1 MSHFSK
7 VVLLAIITILLLP
20 AVQAEQTFPEEPD
33 GEWYV
38 LDAADVLDNQTEM
51 QMSSELSDIRNRTNT
66 LVRVVTIESMAD
78 YGVDEGREYFMG
90 DGGYAR
96 QMFQHYNMEGNEEKA
111 IMITFSE
118 QDRKFKFVMPDHN
131 AIQQKRS
138 GEVYYDS
145 VQPALSENEWKWGT
159 ELAIIYTEEI
169 IEAEA
174 VDDLVVLA
182 MFLIPFVLCIT
193 LFYLAYNKANRYKTT
208 GLEAV
213 IAEQRI
219 IQEMTKARGM
229 KVMEHLE
236 KKESGTFQ
244 MEFLD
249 QLNTVT
255 EGYPSPVAGSGRDY
269 AKEEIVYKI
278 KKEFDKASIGINT
291 RADELE
297 IGYDLPLEY
306 AEAEQDLVELNKF
319 ETFAKATY
327 PSPIAFG
334 LILPVFIAFLDL
346 FGRPIDDRF
355 YFEDTLLMVG
365 LSLLFV
371 TGIAFAGLREIK
383 KEFGPFVPMAFLVN
397 KSTEFHTLG
406 TSGWSDI
413 SSNRLSSGIVLA
425 GMTTAM
431 IVSTRWTVTVSG
443 VDEYGHNVYGYKEYR
458 DTSDGSGGSSG
469 CGSSCGG
476 GCGGGGC
483 GGGGDF

>member
-7 VVLLAIITILLLP
+7 ALLLAIITILLLP
-20 AVQAEQTFPEEPD
+20 SVQAEQTFPVEPE

-38 LDAADVLDNQTEM
+38 LDAADVFDNQTEM
-51 QMSSELSDIRNRTNT
+51 QMSSDLSDIRNRTNT

-78 YGVDEGREYFMG
+78 YGVEEGREYFMG

-118 QDRKFKFVMPDHN
+118 QDRKFRFIMPDHN
-131 AIQQKRS
+131 EIQQKRS
-138 GEVYYDS
+138 GEVYYDV

-159 ELAIIYTEEI
+159 ELAIIYAEDI

-174 VDDLVVLA
+174 VDDLIVLA
-182 MFLIPFVLCIT
+182 MFLIPFILCIT
-193 LFYLAYNKANRYKTT
+193 LFYLAYNKSNRHKTT

-291 RADELE
+291 RADELG

-319 ETFAKATY
+319 ETFAKATF
-327 PSPIAFG
+327 PLPFTFG
-334 LILPVFIAFLDL
+334 LIIPAVIGFFNFLD
-346 FGRPIDDRF
+346 RPMDAF
-355 YFEDTLLMVG
+355 YFYDDI
-365 LSLLFV
+365 LFSGIIFLVV
-371 TGIAFAGLREIK
+371 TGIAFAVNRSMREDVGL
-383 KEFGPFVPMAFLVN
+383 FFPMAFLVN

-443 VDEYGHNVYGYKEYR
+443 VDEYGHNVYGYKEHR

-469 CGSSCGG
+469 GGGGGGG

>member
-7 VVLLAIITILLLP
+7 VVLLAIITIFLLP
-20 AVQAEQTFPEEPD
+20 AVQAEQTFPIEPE

-38 LDAADVLDNQTEM
+38 LDAADLFDNQTE
-51 QMSSELSDIRNRTNT
+51 QRFSLQLAEIRNQTNT

-90 DGGYAR
+90 DSGYAR

-111 IMITFSE
+111 ILITFSE

-131 AIQQKRS
+131 EIQQKRS
-138 GEVYYDS
+138 GEVYYDV
-145 VQPALSENEWKWGT
+145 VQPALSNNEWEWGT
-159 ELAIIYTEEI
+159 ELAIIYAEDI

-174 VDDLVVLA
+174 VDDLIVLA
-182 MFLIPFVLCIT
+182 MFLIPFILCIT
-193 LFYLAYNKANRYKTT
+193 LFYLTFNKANRYKTT

-255 EGYPSPVAGSGRDY
+255 EGYPSPVAGSERDY
-269 AKEEIVYKI
+269 ANEAIVYKI
-278 KKEFDKASIGINT
+278 KKDFDKASIGINT
-291 RADELE
+291 RADELG

-306 AEAEQDLVELNKF
+306 AEAEQDLIELNKF
-319 ETFAKATY
+319 ELFTKATY
-327 PSPIAFG
+327 PSSIAFG
-334 LILPVFIAFLDL
+334 LLIPAVIGFFNFLD
-346 FGRPIDDRF
+346 RPMDAF
-355 YFEDTLLMVG
+355 YFYDDLVN
-365 LSLLFV
+365 FV
-371 TGIAFAGLREIK
+371 IVFLVTTGMAFVIFREIK
-383 KEFGPFVPMAFLVN
+383 QLGPFPLVRMLVN
-397 KSTEFHTLG
+397 KSTEVHTLG
-406 TSGWSDI
+406 TSGWGGI
-413 SSNRLSSGIVLA
+413 SSSRLSSGIVLT
-425 GMTTAM
+425 GMTAAM
-431 IVSTRWTVTVSG
+431 IVSPRWTVTVSG
-443 VDEYGHNVYGYKEYR
+443 VDEYGNNMYDYNEH
-458 DTSDGSGGSSG
+458 SHSSGGSGCGSS

>member
-1 MSHFSK
+1 MTQFSK
-7 VVLLAIITILLLP
+7 VVLLVIITILLLP
-20 AVQAEQTFPEEPD
+20 AVQAEQTFPVEPE

-38 LDAADVLDNQTEM
+38 LDAADVFDDQTE
-51 QMSSELSDIRNRTNT
+51 QEFSLELAEIRNRTNT

-78 YGVDEGREYFMG
+78 YGVEEGRDYFMG
-90 DGGYAR
+90 DSGYAR

-111 IMITFSE
+111 ILITFSE

-131 AIQQKRS
+131 EIQQKRS

-145 VQPALSENEWKWGT
+145 VQPALSDNEWEWGT
-159 ELAIIYTEEI
+159 ELAIIYSEDI
-169 IEAEA
+169 IETEA
-174 VDDLVVLA
+174 VDDLIVLT

-213 IAEQRI
+213 IAEQRM

-229 KVMEHLE
+229 KVMEHLQ

-255 EGYPSPVAGSGRDY
+255 EGYPSPVAGSERDY
-269 AKEEIVYKI
+269 AKEAIVREI
-278 KKEFDKASIGINT
+278 KKDFDKASIGINT
-291 RADELE
+291 RADELG

-306 AEAEQDLVELNKF
+306 AEAEQDLIELNKF
-319 ETFAKATY
+319 EAFTKATF
-327 PSPIAFG
+327 PSSIAFG
-334 LILPVFIAFLDL
+334 LILPAFIGFLDFL
-346 FGRPIDDRF
+346 DRLKDAF
-355 YFEDTLLMVG
+355 YFYDGLVG
-365 LSLLFV
+365 FV
-371 TGIAFAGLREIK
+371 IIFLVITGIAFVIFRDLK
-383 KEFGPFVPMAFLVN
+383 HLGPFSPMAFLVN
-397 KSTEFHTLG
+397 KSTEVHKLG
-406 TSGWSDI
+406 TSGWGDI
-413 SSNRLSSGIVLA
+413 SSNRLSSGIMLT

-431 IVSTRWTVTVSG
+431 IVSPRWTVTVSG
-443 VDEYGHNVYGYKEYR
+443 VDEYGNNMYDYDERSYSSG
-458 DTSDGSGGSSG
+458 GGGSS

>member
-1 MSHFSK
+1 MSQFSK
-7 VVLLAIITILLLP
+7 IVLSSIITLLLLP
-20 AVQAEQTFPEEPD
+20 AVQAEQTFPIEPE

-38 LDAADVLDNQTEM
+38 LDAADVFDNQTEM
-51 QMSSELSDIRNRTNT
+51 QMSSDLSDIRNRTNT

-96 QMFQHYNMEGNEEKA
+96 QMFQHYGMEGNEEKA
-111 IMITFSE
+111 ILITFSE

-131 AIQQKRS
+131 EIQQKRS

-236 KKESGTFQ
+236 KQESGTFQ

-255 EGYPSPVAGSGRDY
+255 EGYPPPVAGSKRDY
-269 AKEEIVYKI
+269 AKEAIVYKI
-278 KKEFDKASIGINT
+278 KKDFDKASIGINT
-291 RADELE
+291 RADELG

-306 AEAEQDLVELNKF
+306 AEAEQDLIELNKF
-319 ETFAKATY
+319 EAFTKATY
-327 PSPIAFG
+327 PWPIAFG
-334 LILPVFIAFLDL
+334 LIVPAFIGFLDFL
-346 FGRPIDDRF
+346 DRPMDAF
-355 YFEDTLLMVG
+355 YFYDGIIFSGIIFLV
-365 LSLLFV
+365 V
-371 TGIAFAGLREIK
+371 TGIAFVIFRDLK
-383 KEFGPFVPMAFLVN
+383 HLGPFPLMRMLVN
-397 KSTEFHTLG
+397 KSPEVHLLG
-406 TSGWSDI
+406 TSGWGDI
-413 SSNRLSSGIVLA
+413 SSNKLSSGIVLT

-431 IVSTRWTVTVSG
+431 IVSPRWAVTVSG
-443 VDEYGHNVYGYKEYR
+443 VDEYGNSVYDYDEHSYSSG
-458 DTSDGSGGSSG
+458 SDSGCGSS

>member
-7 VVLLAIITILLLP
+7 VVLLSIITILLLP
-20 AVQAEQTFPEEPD
+20 TVQAEQTFPVEPE

-51 QMSSELSDIRNRTNT
+51 EMSSELSDIRNRTNT

-78 YGVDEGREYFMG
+78 YGVEEGRDYFMG
-90 DGGYAR
+90 DSGYAR

-118 QDRKFKFVMPDHN
+118 QDRKFKFVMPDHTI
-131 AIQQKRS
+131 IQQQKS
-138 GEVYYDS
+138 GEVYEYS
-145 VQPALSENEWKWGT
+145 VKWALSENLWEEGT
-159 ELAIIYTEEI
+159 WNAIYGSEEI

-174 VDDLVVLA
+174 VDDLIVLA
-182 MFLIPFVLCIT
+182 MFLIPFILCIT

-255 EGYPSPVAGSGRDY
+255 EGYPSPVAGSERDY
-269 AKEEIVYKI
+269 AKEAIVREI
-278 KKEFDKASIGINT
+278 KKDFDKASIGINT
-291 RADELE
+291 RADELG

-306 AEAEQDLVELNKF
+306 AEAEQDIIELNKF
-319 ETFAKATY
+319 EAFAKATY

-334 LILPVFIAFLDL
+334 LILPAVF
-346 FGRPIDDRF
+346 
-355 YFEDTLLMVG
+355 G
-365 LSLLFV
+365 LSLFLDGPVDARWFVDDVVAAVVMSVIV
-371 TGIAFAGLREIK
+371 TGIAFAIIRELK
-383 KEFGPFVPMAFLVN
+383 HQGPFPLMRMLVN
-397 KSTEFHTLG
+397 KSPEVHLLG
-406 TSGWSDI
+406 TSGWGDI
-413 SSNRLSSGIVLA
+413 SSNKLSSGIVLT

-431 IVSTRWTVTVSG
+431 IVSPRWTVTVSG
-443 VDEYGHNVYGYKEYR
+443 VDEYGNSVYDYDEHSYSSG
-458 DTSDGSGGSSG
+458 SDSGCGSS

>member
-7 VVLLAIITILLLP
+7 IVLLATITIFLLP
-20 AVQAEQTFPEEPD
+20 VVQAEQTFPIEPE

-78 YGVDEGREYFMG
+78 YGVEKDREYFMG
-90 DGGYAR
+90 DSGYAR
-96 QMFQHYNMEGNEEKA
+96 QMFQHYGMEGNEEKA

-118 QDRKFKFVMPDHN
+118 QDRKFRFVMPDHN
-131 AIQQKRS
+131 EIQQKRS

-145 VQPALSENEWKWGT
+145 VRPALSDNEWEWGT
-159 ELAIIYTEEI
+159 QLAIIYSEDI
-169 IEAEA
+169 IETEA

-182 MFLIPFVLCIT
+182 MFLIPFILCIT

-236 KKESGTFQ
+236 EKESGTFQ

-269 AKEEIVYKI
+269 AKEAIVYEI

-291 RADELE
+291 RADELG

-306 AEAEQDLVELNKF
+306 AEAEQDLIELNKF
-319 ETFAKATY
+319 EAFTKATY
-327 PSPIAFG
+327 PWTIAFG
-334 LILPVFIAFLDL
+334 LIIPAMIGFLDFL
-346 FGRPIDDRF
+346 DRPMDAF
-355 YFEDTLLMVG
+355 YFYDTLIGFVIMF
-365 LSLLFV
+365 LFI
-371 TGIAFAGLREIK
+371 TGIAFVILSPLK
-383 KEFGPFVPMAFLVN
+383 KVGPFSPMAFLVN
-397 KSTEFHTLG
+397 KSTEVHTLG
-406 TSGWSDI
+406 TSGWGDI

-425 GMTTAM
+425 GITTAM
-431 IVSTRWTVTVSG
+431 IVSPRWTVTVSG
-443 VDEYGHNVYGYKEYR
+443 VDEYGNHMYDYNEH
-458 DTSDGSGGSSG
+458 SHSSGGSG
-469 CGSSCGG
+469 CGSSCGGGGGGG

>member
-7 VVLLAIITILLLP
+7 AVLLAIITILLLP
-20 AVQAEQTFPEEPD
+20 SVQSEQTFPVEPE

-51 QMSSELSDIRNRTNT
+51 EMSSELSDIRNRTNT

-78 YGVDEGREYFMG
+78 YGVEEGRDYFMG
-90 DGGYAR
+90 DSGYAR

-118 QDRKFKFVMPDHN
+118 QDRKFKFVMPDHTI
-131 AIQQKRS
+131 IQQQKS
-138 GEVYYDS
+138 GEVYEYS
-145 VQPALSENEWKWGT
+145 VKWALSENLWEEGT
-159 ELAIIYTEEI
+159 WNAIYGSEEI

-174 VDDLVVLA
+174 VDDLIVLA
-182 MFLIPFVLCIT
+182 MFLIPFILCIT

-255 EGYPSPVAGSGRDY
+255 EGYPSPVAGSERDY
-269 AKEEIVYKI
+269 AKEAIVREI
-278 KKEFDKASIGINT
+278 KKDFDKASIGINT
-291 RADELE
+291 RADELG

-306 AEAEQDLVELNKF
+306 AEAEQDIIELNKF
-319 ETFAKATY
+319 EAFAKATY

-334 LILPVFIAFLDL
+334 LILPAVF
-346 FGRPIDDRF
+346 
-355 YFEDTLLMVG
+355 G
-365 LSLLFV
+365 LSLFLDGPVDARWFVDDVVAAVVMSVIV
-371 TGIAFAGLREIK
+371 TGIAFVIFRDLR
-383 KEFGPFVPMAFLVN
+383 FGGPFPPMAFLVN
-397 KSTEFHTLG
+397 KSTEIHTLG
-406 TSGWSDI
+406 TSGWGEI

-425 GMTTAM
+425 GITTAM
-431 IVSTRWTVTVSG
+431 IVSPRWTVTVSG
-443 VDEYGHNVYGYKEYR
+443 VDEYGNSVYDYDERSY
-458 DTSDGSGGSSG
+458 SSGGSGCGSS

>member
-7 VVLLAIITILLLP
+7 VILLAIITILLLP
-20 AVQAEQTFPEEPD
+20 AVQAEQTFPIEPE

-38 LDAADVLDNQTEM
+38 LDAADLFDNQTE
-51 QMSSELSDIRNRTNT
+51 QRFSLQLAEIRNQTNT

-90 DGGYAR
+90 DSGYAR

-111 IMITFSE
+111 ILITFSE

-131 AIQQKRS
+131 EIQQKRS
-138 GEVYYDS
+138 GEVYYDV
-145 VQPALSENEWKWGT
+145 VQPALSNNEWEWGT
-159 ELAIIYTEEI
+159 ELAILYAEDI

-174 VDDLVVLA
+174 VDDLIVLA
-182 MFLIPFVLCIT
+182 MFLIPFILCIT
-193 LFYLAYNKANRYKTT
+193 LFYLAYNKAKRYKTT

-213 IAEQRI
+213 IAEQRM

-229 KVMEHLE
+229 KVMEHLQE
-236 KKESGTFQ
+236 KESGTFQ

-255 EGYPSPVAGSGRDY
+255 EGYPSPVAGSERDY
-269 AKEEIVYKI
+269 AKEAIVYKI

-291 RADELE
+291 RADELG

-306 AEAEQDLVELNKF
+306 AEAEQDLIELNKF
-319 ETFAKATY
+319 EAFAKATF

-334 LILPVFIAFLDL
+334 LIIPAVIGFFNFLD
-346 FGRPIDDRF
+346 RPMDAF
-355 YFEDTLLMVG
+355 YFYDDLVGFVIVFLVITGFAIAVYRAMREDVG
-365 LSLLFV
+365 IFFP
-371 TGIAFAGLREIK
+371 I
-383 KEFGPFVPMAFLVN
+383 AFLVN
-397 KSTEFHTLG
+397 KSTEVHKLG
-406 TSGWSDI
+406 TSGWGGI
-413 SSNRLSSGIVLA
+413 SSSRLSSGIVLT
-425 GMTTAM
+425 GMTAAM
-431 IVSTRWTVTVSG
+431 IVSPRWTVTVSG
-443 VDEYGHNVYGYKEYR
+443 VDEYGNNMYDYNEH
-458 DTSDGSGGSSG
+458 SHSSGGSGCGSS